1 MTSSLARRQLLG
13 AGIALGA
20 TALIGGAAQAAPGTA
35 RSWPMEFSLP
45 NGWGPEGVTIGSGPY
60 AYFGSIATGGV
71 YRVNLASGKG
81 KVAHRGLGRMTVGL
95 KVDSWGRLFLAG
107 GSSGELR
114 VVDAHSGALLANHV
128 VAGENSFVN
137 DVLLTRDAAWFTES
151 FSAQLFK
158 LPLGRQGR
166 IGAPESLTLSGDW
179 VQSGFTSNGI
189 SLTPDGSALLV
200 TNAAADGG
208 SLMRVN
214 PRTGV
219 ARKVD
224 LGDTALPSGD
234 GLVLIGRTLRGPA
247 QPQPGG
253 RDPAQPV
260 GHKGHR
266 DRGDQ
271 GRPLRPAHHG
281 RRVQG
286 SALPAQLPLHHPGPG
301 REHPLQRGVRAV
313 GVTYGRSTAG
323 PRPFEAGGVRC
334 SDVRPE
340 CGCTPPTQGR
350 RGTAALAVSI
360 RAS

>member
-20 TALIGGAAQAAPGTA
+20 TALIGGTAQAAPGTA
-35 RSWPMEFSLP
+35 RSWPGEFSLP
-45 NGWGPEGVTIGSGPY
+45 NGWGPEGVAIGSAPY

-81 KVAHRGLGRMTVGL
+81 KVVHRGLGRMTVGL

-128 VAGENSFVN
+128 VAGEGSFVN
-137 DVLLTRDAAWFTES
+137 DVLLARDAAWFTES
-151 FSAQLFK
+151 FSARLFK
-158 LPLGRQGR
+158 LPLGRNGR

-200 TNAAADGG
+200 TNAAVDGG

-224 LGDTALPSGD
+224 LGDTTLPSGD
-234 GLVLIGRTLRGPA
+234 GLVLIGRTLYVV
-247 QPQPGG
+247 QPNSNQVDVI
-253 RDPAQPV
+253 RLS
-260 GHKGHR
+260 R
-266 DRGDQ
+266 S
-271 GRPLRPAHHG
+271 
-281 RRVQG
+281 G
-286 SALPAQLPLHHPGPG
+286 S
-301 REHPLQRGVRAV
+301 
-313 GVTYGRSTAG
+313 
-323 PRPFEAGGVRC
+323 
-334 SDVRPE
+334 
-340 CGCTPPTQGR
+340 
-350 RGTAALAVSI
+350 RGTAIDVIRDDRFDLPTTAAAYQGRLYLPNSRFTTPDRDENTPYNAVSVPLV
-360 RAS
+360 

>member
-20 TALIGGAAQAAPGTA
+20 TALIGGTAQAAPGTA
-35 RSWPMEFSLP
+35 GSWPGEFSLP
-45 NGWGPEGVTIGSGPY
+45 NGWGPEGVAIGSGPY

-81 KVAHRGLGRMTVGL
+81 KVVHRGLGRMTVGL
-95 KVDSWGRLFLAG
+95 KVDTWGRLFLAG

-114 VVDAHSGALLANHV
+114 VVDARSGALLANHV
-128 VAGENSFVN
+128 VAGENGFVN

-224 LGDTALPSGD
+224 LGDTTLPSGD
-234 GLVLIGRTLRGPA
+234 GLVLIGRTLYVV
-247 QPQPGG
+247 QPNPNQVDVI
-253 RDPAQPV
+253 R
-260 GHKGHR
+260 
-266 DRGDQ
+266 
-271 GRPLRPAHHG
+271 LN
-281 RRVQG
+281 
-286 SALPAQLPLHHPGPG
+286 
-301 REHPLQRGVRAV
+301 
-313 GVTYGRSTAG
+313 RSGT
-323 PRPFEAGGVRC
+323 
-334 SDVRPE
+334 
-340 CGCTPPTQGR
+340 
-350 RGTAALAVSI
+350 RGTAIGVIRDDRFDLPTTAAAYKGRLYLPNSRFTTPDRDENTTYNAVSVPLV
-360 RAS
+360 

>member
-1 MTSSLARRQLLG
+1 MTSSPARRQILG

-20 TALIGGAAQAAPGTA
+20 TALVGGTAQAAPGTT
-35 RSWPMEFSLP
+35 RSWPKEFSLP
-45 NGWGPEGVTIGSGPY
+45 NGWGPEGVAIGSGPY

-71 YRVNLASGKG
+71 YRVNLTNGKG
-81 KVAHRGLGRMTVGL
+81 KVVHRGLGRMTVGL
-95 KVDSWGRLFLAG
+95 KADSWARLFLAG

-151 FSAQLFK
+151 FSAQLFR
-158 LPLGRQGR
+158 LPLGTKGH
-166 IGAPESLTLSGDW
+166 IGAPESLALSGDW

-200 TNAAADGG
+200 TNAAAGGG

-234 GLVLIGRTLRGPA
+234 GLMLIGRTLYVV
-247 QPQPGG
+247 QPNPNQVDVI
-253 RDPAQPV
+253 R
-260 GHKGHR
+260 
-266 DRGDQ
+266 
-271 GRPLRPAHHG
+271 LN
-281 RRVQG
+281 
-286 SALPAQLPLHHPGPG
+286 
-301 REHPLQRGVRAV
+301 
-313 GVTYGRSTAG
+313 RSGT
-323 PRPFEAGGVRC
+323 
-334 SDVRPE
+334 
-340 CGCTPPTQGR
+340 
-350 RGTAALAVSI
+350 RGTAIGVIRDDRFDLPTTAAAYKGRLYLPNSRFTTPDRDQNTPYNAVSVPLV
-360 RAS
+360 

>member
-1 MTSSLARRQLLG
+1 MTGSLARRQLLG

-20 TALIGGAAQAAPGTA
+20 TALVGGAAQAAPGTA
-35 RSWPMEFSLP
+35 RSWPGEFSLP
-45 NGWGPEGVTIGSGPY
+45 NGWGPEGVAIGSAPY

-71 YRVNLASGKG
+71 YRVNLTNGKG
-81 KVAHRGLGRMTVGL
+81 KVIHRGLGRMTVGL

-114 VVDAHSGALLANHV
+114 VVDAHGGALLANHV

-158 LPLGRQGR
+158 LPLGRKGR
-166 IGAPESLTLSGDW
+166 VGAPESLTLSGDW

-224 LGDTALPSGD
+224 LGDTTLPSGD
-234 GLVLIGRTLRGPA
+234 GLVLIGRTLYVVQPNLNQVDVIRLNRSGTRGTS
-247 QPQPGG
+247 
-253 RDPAQPV
+253 V
-260 GHKGHR
+260 GVIR
-266 DRGDQ
+266 EDRFDLPTTAAAYQ
-271 GRPLRPAHHG
+271 GRLY
-281 RRVQG
+281 
-286 SALPAQLPLHHPGPG
+286 LPNS
-301 REHPLQRGVRAV
+301 RF
-313 GVTYGRSTAG
+313 T
-323 PRPFEAGGVRC
+323 
-334 SDVRPE
+334 
-340 CGCTPPTQGR
+340 TPDRDEKTPYN
-350 RGTAALAVSI
+350 AVSVPLV
-360 RAS
+360 

>member
-20 TALIGGAAQAAPGTA
+20 TALIGGTAQAAPGTA
-35 RSWPMEFSLP
+35 GSWPGEFSLP
-45 NGWGPEGVTIGSGPY
+45 NGWGPEGVAIGSGPY

-71 YRVNLASGKG
+71 YRVNLANGKG
-81 KVAHRGLGRMTVGL
+81 KVVHRGLGRMTVGL

-114 VVDAHSGALLANHV
+114 VVDARSGALLANHV

-151 FSAQLFK
+151 FSARLFK

-224 LGDTALPSGD
+224 LGDTVLPSGD
-234 GLVLIGRTLRGPA
+234 GLVLIGRTLYVV
-247 QPQPGG
+247 QPNSNQVDVI
-253 RDPAQPV
+253 RLN
-260 GHKGHR
+260 R
-266 DRGDQ
+266 S
-271 GRPLRPAHHG
+271 
-281 RRVQG
+281 G
-286 SALPAQLPLHHPGPG
+286 S
-301 REHPLQRGVRAV
+301 
-313 GVTYGRSTAG
+313 
-323 PRPFEAGGVRC
+323 
-334 SDVRPE
+334 
-340 CGCTPPTQGR
+340 
-350 RGTAALAVSI
+350 RGTAIGVIRDDRFDLPTTAAAYKGRLYLPNSRFTTPDRDENTPYNAVSV
-360 RAS
+360 SLV

>member
-1 MTSSLARRQLLG
+1 MTGSLARRQLLG
-13 AGIALGA
+13 TGIALGA
-20 TALIGGAAQAAPGTA
+20 TALIGGTAQAAPGTA
-35 RSWPMEFSLP
+35 RSWPKEFSLP
-45 NGWGPEGVTIGSGPY
+45 NGWGPEGVAIGSAPY

-71 YRVNLASGKG
+71 YRVDLASGKG
-81 KVAHRGLGRMTVGL
+81 MVVHRGLGRMTVGL
-95 KVDSWGRLFLAG
+95 KTDSWGRLFLAG

-224 LGDTALPSGD
+224 LGDTTLPSGD
-234 GLVLIGRTLRGPA
+234 GLVLVGRTLYVVQPNPNQVDVIRLNRSGTRGT
-247 QPQPGG
+247 
-253 RDPAQPV
+253 
-260 GHKGHR
+260 
-266 DRGDQ
+266 
-271 GRPLRPAHHG
+271 
-281 RRVQG
+281 
-286 SALPAQLPLHHPGPG
+286 
-301 REHPLQRGVRAV
+301 AV
-313 GVTYGRSTAG
+313 GVIRDDRFDLPTTA
-323 PRPFEAGGVRC
+323 AAY
-334 SDVRPE
+334 
-340 CGCTPPTQGR
+340 QGR
-350 RGTAALAVSI
+350 LYLPNSRFTTPGRDENTPYNAVSVPLV
-360 RAS
+360 

>member
-20 TALIGGAAQAAPGTA
+20 TALIGGTAQAAPGTA
-35 RSWPMEFSLP
+35 RSWPGEFSLP
-45 NGWGPEGVTIGSGPY
+45 NGWGPEGVAIGSAPY

-71 YRVNLASGKG
+71 YRVNLTSGKG
-81 KVAHRGLGRMTVGL
+81 KVVHRGLGRMTVGL

-114 VVDAHSGALLANHV
+114 VVDAHSGAPLANHV

-151 FSAQLFK
+151 FSARLFK
-158 LPLGRQGR
+158 LPLGRKGR

-200 TNAAADGG
+200 TNAAVDGG

-224 LGDTALPSGD
+224 LGDTTLPSGD
-234 GLVLIGRTLRGPA
+234 GLVLIGRTLYVV
-247 QPQPGG
+247 QPGSNQVDVI
-253 RDPAQPV
+253 RLN
-260 GHKGHR
+260 R
-266 DRGDQ
+266 S
-271 GRPLRPAHHG
+271 
-281 RRVQG
+281 G
-286 SALPAQLPLHHPGPG
+286 S
-301 REHPLQRGVRAV
+301 
-313 GVTYGRSTAG
+313 
-323 PRPFEAGGVRC
+323 
-334 SDVRPE
+334 
-340 CGCTPPTQGR
+340 
-350 RGTAALAVSI
+350 RGTRIGVIKDDRFDEPTTAAAYRGQLYLPNSRFTTPNRDENTSYNAVSV
-360 RAS
+360 SLV